1 MYVKCIVYGSRYFGS
16 MQMYIIITWT
26 RLSYI
31 VILYHGSNL
40 NILADTPIRVAK
52 KFTNLYLHY
61 NCLHQNISRLQ

>member
-31 VILYHGSNL
+31 VISWQQFEY
-40 NILADTPIRVAK
+40 
-52 KFTNLYLHY
+52 
-61 NCLHQNISRLQ
+61 ISRYTDTSSEKVYKFIFAL